1 LGIASAKKKDAMG
14 STIMTMTNALTPSK
28 VLFLATGLAGS
39 LFISLS
45 AQFPSTDIADV
56 QGGLFSTPD
65 EASWILTV
73 YTMASFAG
81 IVASGPLIKFFG
93 IGRYLVVSATTF
105 AATALA
111 CTTAPDLQ
119 VMIALRTIQGFAAG
133 GFGPAA
139 FVAVF
144 MVTGGPRL
152 PFGVTLLAF
161 VLLFPGSLGPV
172 IAGFVQDGL
181 GWQTLFLIQAGIG
194 ATLALAAHTWA
205 PHQESP
211 DWSALK
217 TDWIALTL
225 LSIAL
230 ATLTLVLSQGTRRF
244 WLENETILWSTAAS
258 LAAWAGFIFL
268 VRFSP
273 VPIMSPQLLV
283 TRKFGIPIA
292 LNLVFR
298 VSLVVTAY
306 LVPQFL
312 AVIQGYRP
320 LEIAELMLWAAI
332 PQLFAL
338 PLVWHLIHRFDMRAV
353 MALGLALCAVGPAL
367 VFDGTAL
374 FAPEQ
379 FRLTLVVFSIGQLLF
394 LVPAMVVGTSVLK
407 PSDLPTASLAFNA
420 TTLGGATLG
429 IGLVSH
435 FVAER
440 EKFHSNVITEKLS
453 LYNTLDA
460 DRLAAFAGAFANRLV
475 DDNSTTARAVGLLA
489 STARREAWVL
499 AFNDAFL
506 LVVAM
511 LLIGTVGIFAIGRSP
526 PLQRLTM
533 VSGETP

>member
-1 LGIASAKKKDAMG
+1 MG
-14 STIMTMTNALTPSK
+14 FTIMTMPNALTPTK

-39 LFISLS
+39 LFVSLS
-45 AQFPSTDIADV
+45 AQFPSTNIADV

-73 YTMASFAG
+73 YTMASSAG
-81 IVASGPLIKFFG
+81 IVTSGSLIKFLG
-93 IGRYLVVSATTF
+93 ISRYLVVSATTF
-105 AATALA
+105 AVTALA
-111 CTTAPDLQ
+111 CATPPDLQ
-119 VMIALRTIQGFAAG
+119 VMIAIRTIQGFAAG

-144 MVTGGPRL
+144 MVTGGPHL

-172 IAGFVQDGL
+172 IAGFVEDSL

-194 ATLALAAHTWA
+194 AILALAAHAWA

-230 ATLTLVLSQGTRRF
+230 ATLTLLLSQGTRRF
-244 WLENETILWSTAAS
+244 WFENETILWCTAAS
-258 LAAWAGFIFL
+258 IAAWAGFAFL
-268 VRFSP
+268 LRFSP
-273 VPIMSPQLLV
+273 LPIMLPQLLV

-332 PQLFAL
+332 PQFVAL

-353 MALGLALCAVGPAL
+353 MALGFALCAVGAAL
-367 VFDGTAL
+367 VLDGTAL
-374 FAPEQ
+374 FAADQ

-407 PSDLPTASLAFNA
+407 PADLPTASLAFNA

-429 IGLVSH
+429 VGLVSH
-435 FVAER
+435 FVTER
-440 EKFHSNVITEKLS
+440 EKYYSSVITENVS
-453 LYNTLDA
+453 LYHTLDV
-460 DRLAAFAGAFANRLV
+460 DRLTTVAGALASRLV
-475 DDNSTTARAVGLLA
+475 DDNDTTARAVGLLA

-499 AFNDAFL
+499 AFNDALL
-506 LVVAM
+506 LVVSI
-511 LLIGTVGIFAIGRSP
+511 LLIGAVGIFGIGRSP
-526 PLQRLTM
+526 PLRPLS
-533 VSGETP
+533 VGGGA